1 MRLFAITCLIA
12 VVVCC
17 SASGQESEERWLEP
31 HEKWLSY
38 MAGEWTSEQTSGG
51 QTMKGDTVL
60 VPCGKA
66 KALTFRGTVKEGD
79 FAITGVIGWH
89 GDYKIFVE
97 TNFQASGARAIREYT
112 KITDEAITGTCK
124 ERHPNGAYTAEVEY
138 RRISDDEMHLRG
150 YRGDKELWKV
160 VFKRKK

>member
-1 MRLFAITCLIA
+1 MKLFGITCLIL
-12 VVVCC
+12 VVACC
-17 SASGQESEERWLEP
+17 SVSGQEPKERWLEP

-38 MAGEWTSEQTSGG
+38 MAGEWTTEQTSDG
-51 QTMKGDTVL
+51 QGDCIF

-66 KALTFRGTVKEGD
+66 KALTFGGKAREGD

-89 GDYKIFVE
+89 GDYKMFVE

-112 KITDEAITGTCK
+112 KITDEAIIGTCK
-124 ERHPNGAYTAEVEY
+124 ERHPKGVYTAEIEY
-138 RRISDDEMHLRG
+138 RRISEDEMHLRA

-160 VFKRKK
+160 VFERKK